1 MSCYASSHL
10 CLLRI
15 AVIHPTGCR
24 FRINA
29 PLPGC
34 WVLGK
39 LLGQPHDWESWNISY
54 IIYYTVLYII
64 YYIIYY
70 IILYYIIL
78 YIHEMNIW
86 TRNSGI
92 LSCSTGATPIVIAY
106 ISISIQMQLAF
117 SWFQTRSGWRCWI
130 SPLSFRPKW
139 DVVSSLLDCRALQS
153 GHVGFSKK
161 EAGFTHF
168 NWGFIKFWYN
178 WQ

>member
-1 MSCYASSHL
+1 MRHSRVVGSLANCWASHM
-10 CLLRI
+10 
-15 AVIHPTGCR
+15 TG
-24 FRINA
+24 N
-29 PLPGC
+29 PGIF
-34 WVLGK
+34 
-39 LLGQPHDWESWNISY
+39 HISY
-54 IIYYTVLYII
+54 IIQ
-64 YYIIYY
+64 YYILY
-70 IILYYIIL
+70 IILYYIYMKWI
-78 YIHEMNIW
+78 YEPEIAVF
-86 TRNSGI
+86 